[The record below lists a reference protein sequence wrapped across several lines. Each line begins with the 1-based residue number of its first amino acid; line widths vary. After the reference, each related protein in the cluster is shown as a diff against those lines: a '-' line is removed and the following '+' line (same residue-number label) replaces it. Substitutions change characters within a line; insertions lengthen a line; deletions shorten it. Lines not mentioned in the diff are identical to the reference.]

1 MKKILVLIF
10 CLIGSF
16 CVVYGQANS
25 ADVTKQINA
34 IKLDNTYITAES
46 TAESWDTADDNARA
60 LLEVNVLEWVKSTDV
75 VDNLEGVIAKSKK
88 AVVELKTMRG
98 NRFRVFL
105 YVKKS
110 DILTF
115 EDKNDM
121 LVVPVQK
128 IESVATSPVPAVT
141 TPIQNESQRKSDIE
155 VSAVEKETKPVVVIP
170 KVYQPTADEQAMLE
184 VTSFDQVNAFLNK
197 NKNNLDSFGKYKDMP
212 SEGDCYLF
220 VYNPQGEVPAC
231 LFRGNEGFMNVK
243 TGSADDIKNYKGCGA
258 VWFKYKK

>member
-1 MKKILVLIF
+1 MKKFLVLIF
-10 CLIGSF
+10 CLISSL

-46 TAESWDTADDNARA
+46 TAESWETAADNARA
-60 LLEVNVLEWVKSTDV
+60 LLEVNVLEWIKTTDV
-75 VDNLEGVIAKSKK
+75 VDNLEGFIAKSKK
-88 AVVELKTMRG
+88 AIVELKTMRG
-98 NRFRVFL
+98 NRYRVFL
-105 YVKKS
+105 FVKKS

-128 IESVATSPVPAVT
+128 IESEATTSSSAVVPLQNDSQVKSDVEVT
-141 TPIQNESQRKSDIE
+141 T
-155 VSAVEKETKPVVVIP
+155 VEKETTPVIVIP
-170 KVYQPTADEQAMLE
+170 KPYQPTADEQTMLE
-184 VTSFDQVNAFLNK
+184 VTSFDQVNAFLSK
-197 NKNNLDSFGKYKDMP
+197 YKNNLDSFGKYKDMP
-212 SEGDCYLF
+212 REGDCYLF